1 MRVLRDVAPTPQQ
14 LTLIDDAKPGVLVI
28 RGAAGSGKTTTA
40 LLRLRS
46 LVGFWQRRQRDGYVT
61 GDIRVLVLTYNKTLR
76 GYLASLAK
84 DMTDEDGVHLVIK
97 NFDQWTNSCLGNP
110 NKVSGNGRLVSALV
124 AQGLPASSFMLN
136 EVEYV
141 QGLWLPEN
149 RAEYLKAE
157 RKGRG
162 TSPRMEAAR
171 RQKLLDALDTY
182 DKSKAAN
189 DLCDW
194 NDLAVALATMQS
206 DKPFHIVIVDEAQD
220 FSANQLRAVLNHL
233 HDEHSLT
240 FVTDQAQ
247 RIYPRRFNWSDVN
260 LTVSSANSKLLE
272 RNFRNT
278 VEIAAFAAPLLTGL
292 DLSDEGAMPN
302 FQGCTRNGPKPVVVT
317 GRFTRQMDYFLKYL
331 DEIIAKDPGAAVA
344 VLHPK
349 GHGYFTETKARL
361 AAAGVEYV
369 EITGSSYWPEGD
381 ENVALSTMK
390 SAKGLEFDHVA
401 ILGLNQETTPH
412 GSEDGDAQ
420 YEEQCRQLAMAIGR
434 ARESVLLG
442 YKSGEQ
448 SNLIA
453 LLDPSTF
460 TLATR

>member
-1 MRVLRDVAPTPQQ
+1 MRVLRDVLPTPQQ

-46 LVGFWQRRQRDGYVT
+46 LVGFWQRRQRDGYVK

-76 GYLASLAK
+76 GYLATLAA
-84 DMTDEDGVHLVIK
+84 DMTDEVGVQLVIK
-97 NFDQWTNSCLGNP
+97 NFDQWANFCLENP
-110 NKVSGNGRLVSALV
+110 NKDTGGWRLDSALV
-124 AQGLPASSFMLN
+124 TQGLPTDSFMRN

-141 QGLWLPEN
+141 QGLWLPTD
-149 RAEYLKAE
+149 RTAYLKAE

-162 TSPRMEAAR
+162 TSPRMETPR
-171 RQKLLDALDTY
+171 RQRLIAALDAY
-182 DKSKAAN
+182 DVNKVASN
-189 DLCDW
+189 LCDW
-194 NDLAVALATMQS
+194 NDLAVALATTQY
-206 DKPFHIVIVDEAQD
+206 DEPFHIVIVDEAQD
-220 FSANQLRAVLNHL
+220 FSANQVRAVLNHL

-247 RIYPRRFNWSDVN
+247 RIYPRRFNWSDVD
-260 LTVSSANSKLLE
+260 LTVGPANSKLLE

-302 FQGCTRNGPKPVVVT
+302 FQGCTRNGAKPVVVT
-317 GRFTRQMDYFLKYL
+317 GRFSQQMDYFLEDLSKIL
-331 DEIIAKDPGAAVA
+331 AEDSGAAVA

-349 GHGYFTETKARL
+349 GHGYFNEARKRF

-390 SAKGLEFDHVA
+390 SAKGLEFDHIA
-401 ILGLNQETTPH
+401 ILGLSQETTPH
-412 GSEDGDAQ
+412 GREEGDAQ

-442 YKSGEQ
+442 YKPGEE
-448 SNLIA
+448 SNLVA
-453 LLDPSTF
+453 LLDSSTF
-460 TLATR
+460 TLVAR